1 MNFLQQLQ
9 ELEPILKAF
18 NLRAN
23 RLKELKKAQEIKK
36 HIDSKVSNLISIAG
50 I

>member
-1 MNFLQQLQ
+1 MNLFEHIQ
-9 ELEPILKAF
+9 ELEPILKAY

-36 HIDSKVSNLISIAG
+36 VIDSKVSNLISIAG